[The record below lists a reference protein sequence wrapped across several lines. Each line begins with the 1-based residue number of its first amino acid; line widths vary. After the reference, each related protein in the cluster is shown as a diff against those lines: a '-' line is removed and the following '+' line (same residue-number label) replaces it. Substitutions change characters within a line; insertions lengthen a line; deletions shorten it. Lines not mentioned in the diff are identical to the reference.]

1 MSQCPGGLPV
11 EGVVPERSVAPHQV
25 AGTTPRVGPLRRK
38 RRPCL
43 STGRRFQSP
52 SLDGEVALCAW
63 PKRGVLPLR
72 YASPAGRH
80 NRNFGLIDAP
90 LSANLESVE
99 MEAGRAAFERCPAR
113 VPKLRR
119 HPEASATRSGRRRS
133 RVGGVLRREVHR
145 TVRAS
150 SSSSA
155 TLRGESQRDEPHV
168 KLPVTKQT
176 CTVTPVVR
184 NVFQN

>member
-63 PKRGVLPLR
+63 PKRGVLPLP

-90 LSANLESVE
+90 VSANLESVE
-99 MEAGRAAFERCPAR
+99 MEAGRAAFERCPAGECR
-113 VPKLRR
+113 NCV
-119 HPEASATRSGRRRS
+119 ATRKRRRPAQAVAG
-133 RVGGVLRREVHR
+133 VGWVEF
-145 TVRAS
+145 S
-150 SSSSA
+150 
-155 TLRGESQRDEPHV
+155 DE
-168 KLPVTKQT
+168 KYTE
-176 CTVTPVVR
+176 R
-184 NVFQN
+184 